1 MKIIDTTKTKSM
13 SFTVI
18 ALAAI
23 ASSILSTILFMTS
36 SLTLETQVILYAV
49 VMGYYVALS
58 LGLSKVKTK
67 DLPEQLEL
75 AF

>member
-1 MKIIDTTKTKSM
+1 MKIIDTTKTKSL

-23 ASSILSTILFMTS
+23 ASSILSTILFMKANIP
-36 SLTLETQVILYAV
+36 LETQVILYAV
-49 VMGYYVALS
+49 IMSYYVALS
-58 LGLSKVKTK
+58 LGLSKVKAK
-67 DLPEQLEL
+67 ELPEQLEI